1 MEKDEREK
9 DFLKFQLRRKITNLY
24 KRFLIILEDM
34 NEYQYNNSDEAHQ
47 KARKKIL
54 DEGND
59 TIREL
64 EENMDQFDIRLK

>member
-1 MEKDEREK
+1 MKINIIVQK
-9 DFLKFQLRRKITNLY
+9 RRIK
-24 KRFLIILEDM
+24 KPE
-34 NEYQYNNSDEAHQ
+34 
-47 KARKKIL
+47 KKIL